1 MSMRNELHNQAQ
13 SAFGCTCSNCKD
25 HVETRYHCNVCD
37 DFDLCVQCY
46 EKNGHPHSMEKRG
59 MDDDISYSNLKKAYP
74 QEARKLSI
82 KRCIQKLVHACQCH
96 NVNCCQPGCQKMKR
110 VVRHT
115 KVCKSKTKGG
125 CSVCKQL
132 VAIGCYHSKHCQ
144 IHIHSYI
151 LTRKKRKTLSGE
163 RKIQLLQST
172 AAVQRAGERFSL
184 SSYNKPLRKR
194 RGCAERLKI
203 GQPSYMEPKCSVPFC
218 PNIKHTLKQHKIQQ
232 VDNLQRR
239 MAAMNIRTTVP
250 VGLLPGSSGVLGVG
264 GAGSAVTPVGDFTPA
279 TSGAG
284 IWVGLQPSHRSDIS
298 GLKPDAQTPSA
309 HCEIDMQIE
318 D

>member
-13 SAFGCTCSNCKD
+13 ARFGCTCSNCKD
-25 HVETRYHCNVCD
+25 YVVTRYHCNVCD

-74 QEARKLSI
+74 QDARKLSVI
-82 KRCIQKLVHACQCH
+82 RCIQKLVHACQCH

-115 KVCKSKTKGG
+115 KVCKSKTKDG

-132 VAIGCYHSKHCQ
+132 VAICCYHSKHCQ
-144 IHIHSYI
+144 
-151 LTRKKRKTLSGE
+151 
-163 RKIQLLQST
+163 
-172 AAVQRAGERFSL
+172 
-184 SSYNKPLRKR
+184 
-194 RGCAERLKI
+194 
-203 GQPSYMEPKCSVPFC
+203 
-218 PNIKHTLKQHKIQQ
+218 Q
-232 VDNLQRR
+232 VDQLQRR

-250 VGLLPGSSGVLGVG
+250 VGLLPGSSGVQDVG

-279 TSGAG
+279 ASGSG
-284 IWVGLQPSHRSDIS
+284 ILVGLQPSHRPDIS

-309 HCEIDMQIE
+309 HCEIGWTDCGNNTSLHVIWCRKPVAFKMSSSHPRMDTYSSCMVSRESYMFFLQNSDKFSSLKNQIKTA
-318 D
+318 DQQNLPWSSCWKYLKKNQ